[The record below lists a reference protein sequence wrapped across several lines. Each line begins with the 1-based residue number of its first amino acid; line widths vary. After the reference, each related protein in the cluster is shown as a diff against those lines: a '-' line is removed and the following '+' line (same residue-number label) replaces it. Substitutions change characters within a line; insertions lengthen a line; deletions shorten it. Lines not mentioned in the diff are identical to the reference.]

1 MATNQSL
8 LADHARAL
16 AYARNGG
23 RRPAR
28 FERQENI
35 RTSVLFSA
43 TMPLDVEAHWT
54 WRNPLNVIP
63 AFMLLV
69 LLIGI
74 IGTIVSL
81 I

>member
-1 MATNQSL
+1 MKVCFQAT
-8 LADHARAL
+8 HTYIG
-16 AYARNGG
+16 AYTRNGG
-23 RRPAR
+23 PRPSR

-43 TMPLDVEAHWT
+43 AMPLDVEAHWT
-54 WRNPLNVIP
+54 WRNPLNIIP

-69 LLIGI
+69 LLIAI
-74 IGTIVSL
+74 IGTIASL